1 MSVIREVDMDKL
13 TNSFWVK
20 PDATIDILLLTVL
33 VDDATS
39 GFSLLTL
46 SSFTLH
52 TAALVVWAVA
62 GLLADSSTWNWGP
75 VDAEVEAGALQTGA
89 GSGALSS

>member
-1 MSVIREVDMDKL
+1 MDKL

-52 TAALVVWAVA
+52 TAALVV
-62 GLLADSSTWNWGP
+62 
-75 VDAEVEAGALQTGA
+75 
-89 GSGALSS
+89 